1 MKTRCVVAIA
11 AAVSTV
17 IGVGIGGAPAAF
29 AQAPQSEAD
38 QVKSRQKIS
47 LMESVLESAVANG
60 ADSLMRAVRVVMPP
74 DALMLTGAPSARG
87 YRLEGYGVFF
97 DVEVP
102 ALRPTMAWRL
112 RQMVDDN
119 GLGAATAVNQ
129 LKAYIDTVQDPR
141 QRASLDQALRRLEL
155 QVGPVGP
162 VATDQVRAANDAP
175 VRAAGTQTVSSQN
188 IGPAAPV
195 APQPSAID
203 RAVLQ
208 DPAAVYTR
216 EVSSAIVD
224 AMLENSGPLP
234 IADTEWLT
242 VAARDN
248 IRPDR
253 LVPGDTSNTS
263 SIVFR
268 VKGADLAA
276 FHAGRMTLEEARTHV
291 EVKQF

>member
-1 MKTRCVVAIA
+1 MKPVHGNRVALFF
-11 AAVSTV
+11 TV
-17 IGVGIGGAPAAF
+17 GFVLASNSF
-29 AQAPQSEAD
+29 AQVFQTEAD
-38 QVKSRQKIS
+38 QVRARQKIS

-87 YRLEGYGVFF
+87 FLLQGYGLFF

-102 ALRPTMAWRL
+102 AFRRTIAWTL

-119 GLGAATAVNQ
+119 GLGAPAAVNQ
-129 LKAYIDTVQDPR
+129 LKAYIATVQDPR
-141 QRASLDQALRRLEL
+141 QRAALDRALRRLEL

-162 VATDQVRAANDAP
+162 VQQDAAARPGAT
-175 VRAAGTQTVSSQN
+175 TVSSQAVALPP
-188 IGPAAPV
+188 PAAPQV
-195 APQPSAID
+195 
-203 RAVLQ
+203 
-208 DPAAVYTR
+208 DPTILDDPNAAYTR
-216 EVSSAIVD
+216 EVSVAIID
-224 AMLENSGPLP
+224 AMIENSGPLP
-234 IADTEWLT
+234 VGDNEWLT

-253 LVPGDTSNTS
+253 LVPGDTSNIS

-268 VKGADLAA
+268 IKGSDLAA
-276 FHAGRMTLEEARTHV
+276 FRAGRMTLEEARTHV